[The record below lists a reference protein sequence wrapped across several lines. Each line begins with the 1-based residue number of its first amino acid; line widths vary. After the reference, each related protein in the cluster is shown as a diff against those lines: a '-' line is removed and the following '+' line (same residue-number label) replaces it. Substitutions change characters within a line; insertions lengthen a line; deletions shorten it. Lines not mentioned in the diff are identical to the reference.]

1 MRGTGE
7 RQRERERERDRK
19 TQRERD
25 TETEKGTERALPG
38 GSDKIYFQFFDLKM
52 HVPLI

>member
-7 RQRERERERDRK
+7 RQRERERERQKD
-19 TQRERD
+19 TERD
-25 TETEKGTERALPG
+25 RETEKGTERALPG